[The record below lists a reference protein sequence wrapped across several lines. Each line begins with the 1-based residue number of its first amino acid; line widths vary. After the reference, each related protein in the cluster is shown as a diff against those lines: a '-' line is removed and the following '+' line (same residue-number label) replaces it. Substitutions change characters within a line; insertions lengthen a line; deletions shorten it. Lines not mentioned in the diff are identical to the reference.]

1 MEEQRGTI
9 EANIDS
15 NVTPRRVSRIAGALI
30 SPYTPP
36 SSPAFQLNTP
46 KPASYALP
54 TSTIPNYYSNI
65 IKSPVR
71 QAQGSAEQPTAPPIY
86 TPQPT
91 SSLTFPTLPSPQVQT
106 SPHHDA
112 SSLVVATPI
121 GHLMTNKWPEWLKA
135 WYSIFSL
142 LPFGDTWHKLM
153 TLWVELEHGY
163 GFVSPAK
170 GLTGRLELVHELA
183 KAKFATDFRPSTV
196 SPSRI
201 AELWW
206 SWWLLLNAPTRIASA
221 NGRLIPGADK
231 GSIEISQL
239 RAPGKN
245 GWLGLLYSLMIWR
258 ESAGDGEIKD
268 WEVAV
273 SDVYW
278 VTRRLCESSYYC
290 PTAEVI
296 PTLKRSLDVPPADP
310 DGGCS
315 KRVKAARSYRY

>member
-1 MEEQRGTI
+1 
-9 EANIDS
+9 
-15 NVTPRRVSRIAGALI
+15 
-30 SPYTPP
+30 
-36 SSPAFQLNTP
+36 
-46 KPASYALP
+46 
-54 TSTIPNYYSNI
+54 
-65 IKSPVR
+65 
-71 QAQGSAEQPTAPPIY
+71 
-86 TPQPT
+86 
-91 SSLTFPTLPSPQVQT
+91 
-106 SPHHDA
+106 
-112 SSLVVATPI
+112 
-121 GHLMTNKWPEWLKA
+121 
-135 WYSIFSL
+135 
-142 LPFGDTWHKLM
+142 M

-183 KAKFATDFRPSTV
+183 KAKFTTDFRPSTV
-196 SPSRI
+196 SPSKI

-206 SWWLLLNAPTRIASA
+206 SWWSLLNAPTRIASA

-245 GWLGLLYSLMIWR
+245 GWLGLLYLLMIWR

-268 WEVAV
+268 WEAAV

-310 DGGCS
+310 DGGRS